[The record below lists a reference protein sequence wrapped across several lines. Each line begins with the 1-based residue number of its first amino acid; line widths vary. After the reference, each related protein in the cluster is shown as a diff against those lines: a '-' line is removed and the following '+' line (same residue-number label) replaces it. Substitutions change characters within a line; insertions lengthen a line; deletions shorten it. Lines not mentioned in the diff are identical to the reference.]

1 MNRKF
6 IGAAALLFGLINPLA
21 AMPVDPLIGTWKV
34 IDDYTGY
41 YISDIV
47 IYISDIVIRKNSK
60 TQQYSAVIT
69 KNYPLPGTPM
79 TEVCTKCQGTL
90 KNQPIFGMEALKG
103 LVADASNQQ
112 FSKGVWVNPQDGRV
126 YSIDARLNTSGDQMK
141 VQGKAKNSNTVSNM
155 IWKKL

>member
-41 YISDIV
+41 
-47 IYISDIVIRKNSK
+47 YISDIVIRKNSK

-126 YSIDARLNTSGDQMK
+126 YNIDTRLNTSGDQMK
-141 VQGKAKNSNTVSNM
+141 VQGKANNSNTVSNM

>member
-6 IGAAALLFGLINPLA
+6 IGATALLFGLINPLA

-34 IDDYTGY
+34 IDDYTGH
-41 YISDIV
+41 
-47 IYISDIVIRKNSK
+47 YISDIVIRKNSK

-126 YSIDARLNTSGDQMK
+126 YNIDARLNTSGDQMK

>member
-41 YISDIV
+41 
-47 IYISDIVIRKNSK
+47 YISDIVIRKNSK

-126 YSIDARLNTSGDQMK
+126 YNIDARLNTSGDQMK
-141 VQGKAKNSNTVSNM
+141 VQGKANNSNTVSNM

>member
-6 IGAAALLFGLINPLA
+6 IGAAVLLFGLINPLA

-41 YISDIV
+41 
-47 IYISDIVIRKNSK
+47 YISDIVIRKNSK

>member
-1 MNRKF
+1 
-6 IGAAALLFGLINPLA
+6 
-21 AMPVDPLIGTWKV
+21 MPVDPLIGTWKV

-41 YISDIV
+41 
-47 IYISDIVIRKNSK
+47 YISDIVIRKNSK

-126 YSIDARLNTSGDQMK
+126 YNIDARLNTSGDQMK
-141 VQGKAKNSNTVSNM
+141 VQGKANNSNTVSNM

>member
-47 IYISDIVIRKNSK
+47 IRKNSK

-69 KNYPLPGTPM
+69 KNYPSPGTPM

>member
-1 MNRKF
+1 M
-6 IGAAALLFGLINPLA
+6 L
-21 AMPVDPLIGTWKV
+21 T
-34 IDDYTGY
+34 
-41 YISDIV
+41 
-47 IYISDIVIRKNSK
+47 YISDIVIRKNSK

-69 KNYPLPGTPM
+69 KNYPLPGTPK

-126 YSIDARLNTSGDQMK
+126 YNIDTRLNTSGDQMK

>member
-41 YISDIV
+41 
-47 IYISDIVIRKNSK
+47 YISDIVIRKNSK

-126 YSIDARLNTSGDQMK
+126 YSIDARLNASGDQMK

>member
-47 IYISDIVIRKNSK
+47 IRKNSK

-69 KNYPLPGTPM
+69 KNYPLPGTPV

-126 YSIDARLNTSGDQMK
+126 YNIDARLNTSGDQMK
-141 VQGKAKNSNTVSNM
+141 VQGKANNSNTVSNM

>member
-47 IYISDIVIRKNSK
+47 IRKNSK

-69 KNYPLPGTPM
+69 KNYPLPGTAM

-112 FSKGVWVNPQDGRV
+112 FSKGVWVNPHDGRV
-126 YSIDARLNTSGDQMK
+126 YNIDARLNASGDQIK

>member
-41 YISDIV
+41 
-47 IYISDIVIRKNSK
+47 YISDIVIRKNSK

-112 FSKGVWVNPQDGRV
+112 FTKGVWVNPQDGRV
-126 YSIDARLNTSGDQMK
+126 YSIDSRLNTSGDQMK

>member
-47 IYISDIVIRKNSK
+47 IRKNSK

-69 KNYPLPGTPM
+69 KNYPLPGTPV

-112 FSKGVWVNPQDGRV
+112 FSKGMWVNPQDGRV
-126 YSIDARLNTSGDQMK
+126 YNIDARLNTSGDQMK

>member
-1 MNRKF
+1 MNGKF

-47 IYISDIVIRKNSK
+47 IRKNSK

-69 KNYPLPGTPM
+69 KNYPLPGTPK

-126 YSIDARLNTSGDQMK
+126 YNIDTRLNTSGDQMK

>member
-1 MNRKF
+1 MNLKF
-6 IGAAALLFGLINPLA
+6 IGAVALLLGLINPLS
-21 AMPVDPLIGTWKV
+21 AMPFDPLIGTWKV

-41 YISDIV
+41 
-47 IYISDIVIRKNSK
+47 YISDIVIRKNSK

-79 TEVCTKCQGTL
+79 TEVCTKCQGAL

>member
-41 YISDIV
+41 
-47 IYISDIVIRKNSK
+47 YISDIVIRKNSK

>member
-41 YISDIV
+41 
-47 IYISDIVIRKNSK
+47 YISDIVIRKNSK

-103 LVADASNQQ
+103 LVVDANNQQ

>member
-47 IYISDIVIRKNSK
+47 IRKNSK

-69 KNYPLPGTPM
+69 KNYPLPGIAM

-103 LVADASNQQ
+103 LVADARNQQ

>member
-41 YISDIV
+41 
-47 IYISDIVIRKNSK
+47 YISDIVIRKNSK

-126 YSIDARLNTSGDQMK
+126 YNIDARLNTSGDQMK

>member
-6 IGAAALLFGLINPLA
+6 IGAPALLFGLINPLA

-41 YISDIV
+41 
-47 IYISDIVIRKNSK
+47 YISDIVIRKNSK

-90 KNQPIFGMEALKG
+90 KNQPIFGMEALNG

-126 YSIDARLNTSGDQMK
+126 YNIDARLNTSGDQMK

>member
-41 YISDIV
+41 
-47 IYISDIVIRKNSK
+47 YISDIVIRKNSK

-112 FSKGVWVNPQDGRV
+112 FTKGVWVNPQDGRV

>member
-1 MNRKF
+1 MNFKF
-6 IGAAALLFGLINPLA
+6 LSAIALLLGLTNPLN
-21 AMPVDPLIGTWKV
+21 AMPFDPLIGTWKV

-41 YISDIV
+41 
-47 IYISDIVIRKNSK
+47 YISDIVIRKNSK

-126 YSIDARLNTSGDQMK
+126 YNIDARLNTSGDQMK

>member
-41 YISDIV
+41 
-47 IYISDIVIRKNSK
+47 YISDIVIRKNSK

-126 YSIDARLNTSGDQMK
+126 YNIDARLNASGDQIK

>member
-41 YISDIV
+41 
-47 IYISDIVIRKNSK
+47 YISDIVIRKNSK

-103 LVADASNQQ
+103 LVADAGNQQ

-126 YSIDARLNTSGDQMK
+126 YNIDARLNTSGDQMK

>member
-6 IGAAALLFGLINPLA
+6 IGAVALLFGLINPLA

-47 IYISDIVIRKNSK
+47 IRKNSK

-69 KNYPLPGTPM
+69 KIILYQVHPRL
-79 TEVCTKCQGTL
+79 KCAP
-90 KNQPIFGMEALKG
+90 N
-103 LVADASNQQ
+103 V
-112 FSKGVWVNPQDGRV
+112 RV
-126 YSIDARLNTSGDQMK
+126 H
-141 VQGKAKNSNTVSNM
+141 
-155 IWKKL
+155 

>member
-1 MNRKF
+1 MQQS
-6 IGAAALLFGLINPLA
+6 P
-21 AMPVDPLIGTWKV
+21 
-34 IDDYTGY
+34 GY
-41 YISDIV
+41 
-47 IYISDIVIRKNSK
+47 YISDIVIRKNSK

-69 KNYPLPGTPM
+69 KNYPLPGIPK

-103 LVADASNQQ
+103 LAADASNQQ

-126 YSIDARLNTSGDQMK
+126 YNIDARLNTSGDQMK